1 MSRKVAWLWLI
12 LAAGVLAG
20 CADRTGEVRGVFL
33 LIGPSAPGAE
43 SRVAVRAATHAL
55 LGHLT
60 PGDFFAVGRADA
72 PHFSSQNILA
82 RVRLSRRPTVANGQ
96 KRLLRHQIDRLLD
109 EPAAPQGDL
118 TGGLL
123 AAVEFLK
130 NSAAPRRVILIAAD
144 LGAAGAG
151 AEDGD
156 FPIQVEDCRVLALDV
171 ATRAEAPEG
180 DAADAPDDPLGFWQR
195 RIVSG
200 GGSWQP
206 FTDPQQLADLLA
218 G

>member
-1 MSRKVAWLWLI
+1 VSRKVAWLWLV

-20 CADRTGEVRGVFL
+20 CADRTSQVRAVFL
-33 LIGPSAPGAE
+33 LIGPGAPAAE
-43 SRVAVRAATHAL
+43 SQASVRAVTHAL
-55 LGHLT
+55 LGHLS
-60 PGDFFAVGRADA
+60 PGDYFAVGRADA
-72 PHFSSQNILA
+72 PHFGPQNIVA

-109 EPAAPQGDL
+109 APGGPRGDL

-123 AAVEFLK
+123 TAVEFLK

-151 AEDGD
+151 AEGGD
-156 FPIQVEDCRVLALDV
+156 FPIQVEGCRVLALDG
-171 ATRAEAPEG
+171 APPT
-180 DAADAPDDPLGFWQR
+180 AAPDDDPPDDPLGFWRR

-200 GGSWQP
+200 GGSWHP
-206 FTDPQQLADLLA
+206 FSDPQQLGELLA